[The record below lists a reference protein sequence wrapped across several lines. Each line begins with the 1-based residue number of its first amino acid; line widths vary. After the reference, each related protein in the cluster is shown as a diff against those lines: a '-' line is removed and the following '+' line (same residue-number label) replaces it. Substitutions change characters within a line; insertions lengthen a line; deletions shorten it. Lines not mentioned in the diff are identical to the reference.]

1 MDPITAALVTALAM
15 GVAGGLT
22 ETGKQLMPDA
32 YNALKAALQQKV
44 GVGSDLLDAVDSL
57 EKKPD
62 SQGRAAT
69 LQEEVQAAGA
79 DKDPDLLKLAESLQA
94 ALQQSGAG
102 QQATLSGSGAIAQG
116 GSTAAAATGQG
127 STAIGSVGGD
137 VTLGREVEKADD
149 D

>member
-1 MDPITAALVTALAM
+1 MDPITAALVSALAV

-22 ETGKQLMPDA
+22 ETGKQLIPDA
-32 YNALKAALQQKV
+32 YKALKAALQQKF
-44 GVGSDLLDAVDSL
+44 GLGSDLLDAVDEL

-62 SQGRAAT
+62 SKGRAAT
-69 LQEEVQAAGA
+69 LQEEVESAGA
-79 DKDPDLLKLAESLQA
+79 DKDPALLKLAEALQA
-94 ALQQSGAG
+94 ALQQGGAG

-137 VTLGREVEKADD
+137 VTLGRSDD

>member
-22 ETGKQLMPDA
+22 ETGKQLIPDA
-32 YNALKAALQQKV
+32 YKALKAALQQKF
-44 GVGSDLLDAVDSL
+44 GIGSDLLKAVDNL

-62 SQGRAAT
+62 SEGRATT
-69 LQEEVQAAGA
+69 LQEEVKAAGA
-79 DKDPDLLKLAESLQA
+79 DKDPELLKLAESLQA
-94 ALQQSGAG
+94 TLQQSGAG

-116 GSTAAAATGQG
+116 GSTGAAATGQG

-137 VTLGREVEKADD
+137 VTLGREDRQADD

>member
-32 YNALKAALQQKV
+32 YKALKAALQRTF
-44 GVGSDLLDAVDSL
+44 GLDSDLLEAVDNL

-62 SQGRAAT
+62 SEGRAAT
-69 LQEEVQAAGA
+69 LQEEVKAAGA
-79 DKDPDLLKLAESLQA
+79 DKDPELLKLAESLQA
-94 ALQQSGAG
+94 MLQQSGAG
-102 QQATLSGSGAIAQG
+102 QQATLSGRGAIAQG
-116 GSTAAAATGQG
+116 GSAAAAATGQG
-127 STAIGSVGGD
+127 STAIGSAGGN
-137 VTLGREVEKADD
+137 VTMGREDRQADD